1 MIYHQNYCYFTYN
14 LYITPVSK
22 PPVSSTVFVKPAAK
36 FPFSSKCDGAAS
48 ATCAPAKAA
57 CVPDFSPTSTIFETD
72 SWTS

>member
-1 MIYHQNYCYFTYN
+1 MISRRNYFDITN
-14 LYITPVSK
+14 IMTITPVSR

-36 FPFSSKCDGAAS
+36 FPFSSKWDGAAS